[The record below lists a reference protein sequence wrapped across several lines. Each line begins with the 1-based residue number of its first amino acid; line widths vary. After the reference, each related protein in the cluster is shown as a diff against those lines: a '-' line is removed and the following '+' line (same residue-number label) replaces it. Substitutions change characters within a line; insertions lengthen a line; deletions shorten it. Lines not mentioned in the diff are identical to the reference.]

1 MVLSCQLKP
10 SGKDM
15 SHQPLRRVL
24 IVDDETAVREMLA
37 VALEMAGFEV
47 LEAENASTALNQVAS
62 SLPDLMLIDWM
73 MPQVSGLELCRR
85 LRRNPDTANIP
96 LILLTAR
103 GEEDAK
109 ITGLEVA
116 DDYITKPFSPREL
129 VARLKA
135 ILRRTTPKG
144 VEEPVEFANLR
155 LDPVGQ
161 RVTAFGRLLTLSPI
175 EYRLLQ
181 LFMTN
186 PDRAFSRTQLLD
198 RVWGGDVYVEERT
211 VDVHIRRLRKALGS
225 AHEDLIQTV
234 RGTGY
239 RFTTTDLQDSQ

>member
-1 MVLSCQLKP
+1 MK
-10 SGKDM
+10 
-15 SHQPLRRVL
+15 QPIRRVL
-24 IVDDETAVREMLA
+24 VVDDESAVRGMLT
-37 VALEMAGFEV
+37 VTLEMAGFEV
-47 LEAENASTALNQVAS
+47 TEAESASSALNEIADS
-62 SLPDLMLIDWM
+62 IPDLMLIDWM

-85 LRRNPDTANIP
+85 LRRNPDTAGIP

-103 GEEDAK
+103 EEENAK
-109 ITGLEVA
+109 ITGLELA

-144 VEEPVEFANLR
+144 IEEVVEFANLA
-155 LDPVGQ
+155 LDPISQ
-161 RVTAFGRLLTLSPI
+161 KVTASGNLVVLSPI

-181 LFMTN
+181 VFMTN
-186 PDRAFSRTQLLD
+186 PDRAFSRAQLLD

-225 AHEDLIQTV
+225 NLESMIQTV

-239 RFTTTDLQDSQ
+239 RFSTKTLNPVR

>member
-1 MVLSCQLKP
+1 MK
-10 SGKDM
+10 
-15 SHQPLRRVL
+15 QPIRRVL
-24 IVDDETAVREMLA
+24 VVDDEPAVRGMLT
-37 VALEMAGFEV
+37 VTLEMAGFEV
-47 LEAENASTALNQVAS
+47 TEAESASSALNEIADS
-62 SLPDLMLIDWM
+62 IPDLMLIDWM

-85 LRRNPDTANIP
+85 LRRNPDTAGIP

-103 GEEDAK
+103 EEENAK

-144 VEEPVEFANLR
+144 IEEVVEFANLA
-155 LDPVGQ
+155 LDPISQ
-161 RVTAFGRLLTLSPI
+161 KVTVSGNLVVLSPI

-181 LFMTN
+181 VFMTN
-186 PDRAFSRTQLLD
+186 PDRAFSRAQLLD

-225 AHEDLIQTV
+225 NLESMIQTV

-239 RFTTTDLQDSQ
+239 RFSTITLNPVR

>member
-1 MVLSCQLKP
+1 MKQ
-10 SGKDM
+10 
-15 SHQPLRRVL
+15 QPIRRVL
-24 IVDDETAVREMLA
+24 VVDDEPAVRGMLT
-37 VALEMAGFEV
+37 VALEMAGFDV
-47 LEAENASTALNQVAS
+47 IEAESAS
-62 SLPDLMLIDWM
+62 SALREIADSVPDLMLIDWM

-85 LRRNPDTANIP
+85 LRRNPDTASIP

-103 GEEDAK
+103 EEENAK

-144 VEEPVEFANLR
+144 IEEVVEFANLA
-155 LDPVGQ
+155 LDPISQ
-161 RVTAFGRLLTLSPI
+161 QVTASGNLVVLSPI

-181 LFMTN
+181 VFMTN
-186 PDRAFSRTQLLD
+186 PDRAFSRPQLLD
-198 RVWGGDVYVEERT
+198 RAWGGDAYVEERT

-225 AHEDLIQTV
+225 NLKGMIQTV

-239 RFTTTDLQDSQ
+239 RFSTITLNPVK

>member
-1 MVLSCQLKP
+1 
-10 SGKDM
+10 
-15 SHQPLRRVL
+15 
-24 IVDDETAVREMLA
+24 MLA

-47 LEAENASTALNQVAS
+47 TEADNAATALNQVAS
-62 SLPDLMLIDWM
+62 SIPDLMLIDWM

-85 LRRNPDTANIP
+85 LRRNPNTASIP

-109 ITGLEVA
+109 IKGLEVA

-144 VEEPVEFANLR
+144 IEEPVEFTELR
-155 LDPVGQ
+155 LDPIGQ

-239 RFTTTDLQDSQ
+239 RFTTPDLDKAH

>member
-1 MVLSCQLKP
+1 MK
-10 SGKDM
+10 
-15 SHQPLRRVL
+15 QPIRRVL
-24 IVDDETAVREMLA
+24 VVDDEPAVRGMLT
-37 VALEMAGFEV
+37 VTLEMAGFEV
-47 LEAENASTALNQVAS
+47 TEAESASSALNEIADS
-62 SLPDLMLIDWM
+62 IPDLMLIDWM

-85 LRRNPDTANIP
+85 LRRNPDTAGIP

-103 GEEDAK
+103 EEENAK

-144 VEEPVEFANLR
+144 IEEVVEFANLA
-155 LDPVGQ
+155 LDPISQ
-161 RVTAFGRLLTLSPI
+161 KVTVPGNLVVLSPI

-181 LFMTN
+181 VFMTN
-186 PDRAFSRTQLLD
+186 PDRAFSRAQLLD

-225 AHEDLIQTV
+225 NLESMIQTV

-239 RFTTTDLQDSQ
+239 RFSTITLNPVR

>member
-1 MVLSCQLKP
+1 MK
-10 SGKDM
+10 
-15 SHQPLRRVL
+15 QPIRRVL
-24 IVDDETAVREMLA
+24 VVDDEPAVRGMLT
-37 VALEMAGFEV
+37 VTLEMAGFEV
-47 LEAENASTALNQVAS
+47 IEAESASSALNKIADS
-62 SLPDLMLIDWM
+62 IPDLMLIDWM

-85 LRRNPDTANIP
+85 LRRNPDTAGIP

-103 GEEDAK
+103 EEENAK

-144 VEEPVEFANLR
+144 IEEVVEFANLA
-155 LDPVGQ
+155 LDPVSQ
-161 RVTAFGRLLTLSPI
+161 QVTASGNLVALSPI

-181 LFMTN
+181 VFMTN
-186 PDRAFSRTQLLD
+186 PDRAFSRAQLLD

-225 AHEDLIQTV
+225 NLESMIQTV

-239 RFTTTDLQDSQ
+239 RFSTKTPNPVR

>member
-1 MVLSCQLKP
+1 
-10 SGKDM
+10 M
-15 SHQPLRRVL
+15 SHQPLCRVL
-24 IVDDETAVREMLA
+24 IVDDEPAVREMLA

-47 LEAENASTALNQVAS
+47 IEADNASTALNQVAS

-144 VEEPVEFANLR
+144 VEEPVE
-155 LDPVGQ
+155 
-161 RVTAFGRLLTLSPI
+161 
-175 EYRLLQ
+175 YRLLQ

-239 RFTTTDLQDSQ
+239 RFTTTDLEDSH

>member
-1 MVLSCQLKP
+1 MKQ
-10 SGKDM
+10 
-15 SHQPLRRVL
+15 QPIRRVL
-24 IVDDETAVREMLA
+24 VVDDEPAIRGMLI

-47 LEAENASTALNQVAS
+47 VEAESAASALHEIADSV
-62 SLPDLMLIDWM
+62 PDLMLIDWM

-85 LRRNPDTANIP
+85 LRRNPDTASIP

-103 GEEDAK
+103 EEENAK

-144 VEEPVEFANLR
+144 IEEVVEFANLA
-155 LDPVGQ
+155 LDPISQ
-161 RVTAFGRLLTLSPI
+161 QVTASGNLVVLSPI

-181 LFMTN
+181 VFMTN
-186 PDRAFSRTQLLD
+186 PDRAFSRPQLLD
-198 RVWGGDVYVEERT
+198 RAWGGDAYVEERT

-225 AHEDLIQTV
+225 NLKGMIQTV

-239 RFTTTDLQDSQ
+239 RFSTITLNPVK